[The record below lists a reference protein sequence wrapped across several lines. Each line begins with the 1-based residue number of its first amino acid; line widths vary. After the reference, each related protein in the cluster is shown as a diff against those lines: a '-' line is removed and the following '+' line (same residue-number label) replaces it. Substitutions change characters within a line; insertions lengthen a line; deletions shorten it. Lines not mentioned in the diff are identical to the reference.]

1 MSEPWK
7 VNSWRIFIVIF
18 TAIFFFTT
26 SSKPGRS
33 FENTFLQQHFI
44 LNLRFAVN
52 QQREQFDLT
61 GHNIHRN
68 FPNFPCIQSLI
79 IEQIKK

>member
-18 TAIFFFTT
+18 TAIFFFYNLFP
-26 SSKPGRS
+26 KPGRS

-52 QQREQFDLT
+52 QQRGQFDLT
-61 GHNIHRN
+61 GRNIHRN
-68 FPNFPCIQSLI
+68 FPNFPCIQS
-79 IEQIKK
+79 